1 MGAIKKFKAVI
12 FDLDDTLYPE
22 IDYVI
27 SGFRVVSSE
36 ISKHYN
42 LDATMVLHKMVDLFK
57 LDRKNV
63 FNRLLDS
70 LNVQYSDDY
79 IMYLVD
85 EYRNHIPEIRLYED
99 ADYII
104 KYLYSKKIKLGIIT
118 DGYKIAQRNKIKA
131 LNIEKYFDCI
141 IITDEWGK
149 EYWKP
154 HRRSYDV
161 AKDILEVEYKEM
173 VYVGDNII
181 KDFVTPNILG
191 MTTVLIS
198 REEGIYS
205 GNKVKVEE
213 IYKPNYCVSSLY
225 EIKGLIGREF

>member
-1 MGAIKKFKAVI
+1 MDTMKKFKAVI

-22 IDYVI
+22 VDYVI
-27 SGFRVVSSE
+27 SGFMAISSE

-42 LDATMVLHKMVDLFK
+42 LDATMVLYKMVNLFK
-57 LDRKNV
+57 LDRRNV

-70 LNVQYSDDY
+70 LNVKYSDDY
-79 IMYLVD
+79 ITYLVD
-85 EYRNHIPEIRLYED
+85 EYRNHMPQIKLYED

-104 KYLYSKKIKLGIIT
+104 KYLYNKRIKLGIIT

-154 HRRSYDV
+154 HRRPYDV
-161 AKDILEVEYKEM
+161 AKDMLGVEYEEM
-173 VYVGDNII
+173 IYVGDNVI

-191 MTTVLIS
+191 MTTVLVF
-198 REEGIYS
+198 RKEGIYS

-225 EIKGLIGREF
+225 EIEELIGGEF